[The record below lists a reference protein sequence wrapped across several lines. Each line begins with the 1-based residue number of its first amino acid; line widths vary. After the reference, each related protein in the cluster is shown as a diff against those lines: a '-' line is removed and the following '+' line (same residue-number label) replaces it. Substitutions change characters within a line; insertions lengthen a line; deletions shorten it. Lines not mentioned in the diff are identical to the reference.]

1 MIRYLL
7 ALLVVLNAFTV
18 SASSLTE
25 ANMDWLTQ
33 HHKQLE
39 ETLSSTDKQDFI
51 PSLNTVLS
59 LWVHRDGGI
68 TGEVSPYIIRAIITA
83 PELVLGELETHP
95 ESYTRW
101 LTQLQ
106 GQVFTA
112 IYPEQLE
119 QLNALKQKVSS
130 VLSDYIQLPDSQA
143 KKTAK
148 RLLRE
153 LETITVYVVD

>member
-7 ALLVVLNAFTV
+7 ALVVLFNAFTV

-33 HHKQLE
+33 HHTQLE
-39 ETLSSTDKQDFI
+39 ETLSSTDKKDFI
-51 PSLNTVLS
+51 PSLNTVLF

-83 PELVLGELETHP
+83 PELVLGELGTHP
-95 ESYTRW
+95 ESYSRW

-119 QLNALKQKVSS
+119 QLVDLKQKLSS
-130 VLSDYIQLPDSQA
+130 VLSEYIQLPDSKA
-143 KKTAK
+143 KTPAK
-148 RLLRE
+148 RLLQQ
-153 LETITVYVVD
+153 LETINVYVVD